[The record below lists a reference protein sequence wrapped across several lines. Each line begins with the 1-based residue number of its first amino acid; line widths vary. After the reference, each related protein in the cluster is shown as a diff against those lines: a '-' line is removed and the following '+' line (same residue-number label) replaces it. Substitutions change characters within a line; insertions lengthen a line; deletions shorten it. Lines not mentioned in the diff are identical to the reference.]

1 MFDLQMAID
10 RVHPVQIL
18 SRSYCFRDNYDKNK
32 HLNSAIRDNYVKD
45 KHLNIAV
52 YYSIF
57 VTYSSIFYLDYAYV
71 YRRIL
76 SL

>member
-1 MFDLQMAID
+1 M
-10 RVHPVQIL
+10 RWE
-18 SRSYCFRDNYDKNK
+18 CFRDNYDKNKHLNNAIRDNHDRNK

-52 YYSIF
+52 YHSIF
-57 VTYSSIFYLDYAYV
+57 VTYSSISYLDYAYV